1 MAKCKLCNSTATVRL
16 FQKNNY
22 DFVRCRKCGLVFLD
36 YDPNE
41 KSIHQLYSEGYFKD
55 KNTVR
60 GFLDYFSLQ
69 KAFRKTFSRR
79 LQKIL
84 RLKKVGCLLEIGA
97 GPGFFLNEAKKF
109 FRISG
114 NEISKEACDFAEK
127 NYGIYMECNSFQPDN
142 YSRDTFDVVVM
153 FDVIEHLAKPFDILR
168 GVFAVQKK
176 DGLLVL
182 STGDVDSLIA
192 KISRKKW
199 HLFTPPEH
207 LFFFSKRTI
216 RLALEKV
223 GYKIIKINYEYNYYT
238 LRYIL
243 ERLTKSLEIGSGFY
257 RNLSKIN
264 CLNKI
269 ILPLNLFDIMTV
281 YATKSV

>member
-1 MAKCKLCNSTATVRL
+1 MIKCKLCNSTATIHL

-22 DFVRCRKCGLVFLD
+22 DFVRCKECGLVFLD

-41 KSIHQLYSEGYFKD
+41 KSIHRLYSEGYFKD
-55 KNTVR
+55 KNTMC
-60 GFLDYFSLQ
+60 GFFDYFSLQ
-69 KAFRKTFSRR
+69 KAFRKTFSKR

-84 RLKKVGCLLEIGA
+84 RFKEDGRLFEIGA
-97 GPGFFLNEAKKF
+97 GPGFFLDEAKKF

-114 NEISKEACDFAEK
+114 NEISKEACDFAER
-127 NYGIYMECNSFQPDN
+127 NYGIHMECGSFDHTRYLN
-142 YSRDTFDVVVM
+142 NTFDVIVM
-153 FDVIEHLAKPFDILR
+153 FDVIEHLARPFDILR
-168 GVFAVQKK
+168 GVFTIQKK

-182 STGDVDSLIA
+182 STGDVDSLVA
-192 KISRKKW
+192 KISGKRW
-199 HLFTPPEH
+199 HLFTVPEH

-223 GYKIIKINYEYNYYT
+223 GYEVIKINYEYNYYT
-238 LRYIL
+238 LSYVL
-243 ERLTKSLEIGSGFY
+243 ERLTKSFEVRAGFY
-257 RNLSKIN
+257 RNLSRIN
-264 CLNKI
+264 WLNKI

>member
-1 MAKCKLCNSTATVRL
+1 MTKCKLCNSTAAIHV

-22 DFVRCRKCGLVFLD
+22 DFVRCTECGLVFLD

-41 KSIHQLYSEGYFKD
+41 KSIYQLYNQGYFKD
-55 KNTVR
+55 KNTVC
-60 GFLDYFSLQ
+60 GFSDYFSLE
-69 KAFRKTFSRR
+69 KAFRKTFLRK

-84 RLKKVGCLLEIGA
+84 RFKRHGRLLEIGA

-109 FRISG
+109 FQISG
-114 NEISKEACDFAEK
+114 NEISKEACDFAKK

-142 YSRDTFDVVVM
+142 YSRDTFDVIVM
-153 FDVIEHLAKPFDILR
+153 FDVIEHLTKPFDILK
-168 GVFAVQKK
+168 GVFTIQKK
-176 DGLLVL
+176 NGLLVL

-192 KISRKKW
+192 KVSGKRW
-199 HLFTPPEH
+199 HLFTLPEH

-223 GYKIIKINYEYNYYT
+223 GYKAIKINYEYNYYT
-238 LRYIL
+238 LKYIL
-243 ERLTKSLEIGSGFY
+243 ERLTKSFEVGAGFY
-257 RNLSKIN
+257 RNPSRIN

-281 YATKSV
+281 YAMKCV